1 VEFNEPGHAGRSA
14 DRGAV
19 GAALQWP

>member
-14 DRGAV
+14 DRGPL

>member
-14 DRGAV
+14 DRGPV
-19 GAALQWP
+19 GGALQWP